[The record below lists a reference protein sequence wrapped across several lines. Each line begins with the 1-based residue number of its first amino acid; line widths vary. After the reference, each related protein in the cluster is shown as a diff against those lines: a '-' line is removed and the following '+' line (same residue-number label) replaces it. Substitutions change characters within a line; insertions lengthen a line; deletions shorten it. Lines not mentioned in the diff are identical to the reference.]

1 MKNNTHIGNLGEIK
15 LIKLI
20 EELVFKKTGKKLL
33 RDDSFFFD
41 IKDKKSDNIL
51 ILNSD
56 MLVSTTDVPR
66 LMNSH
71 QIGRKAVI
79 MNVSDLLVK
88 GVKPKGIIISFGLP
102 NDLKKHKFMD
112 LVNGIID
119 CSVEFNMDYIGGD
132 INETQEIIINPTV
145 FGFKHAST
153 IIYRK
158 GVKIGDILVANN
170 KFGLTGVGF
179 NILLHRNGD
188 LKDFPE
194 YKRSIMSVLEPVVSG
209 NEAFILSKNN
219 LATAS
224 IDSSDGLYKS
234 LEELM
239 LSNPNLG
246 FEIEFNDDLID
257 FEAIKYSNEF
267 SVSLEELI
275 LNGGEEFIHL
285 FTIDPKDF
293 LNAQKEI
300 QSKGGQIFKIGKVTS
315 EEYIS
320 IFKEGEKKEI
330 KSYGFEHFS
339 KKV

>member
-1 MKNNTHIGNLGEIK
+1 MKNNTQIGKLGEIK

-41 IKDKKSDNIL
+41 IKEEKSDRIF

-66 LMNSH
+66 QMTSH

-102 NDLKKHKFMD
+102 NDLKKHNFMD

-119 CSVEFNMDYIGGD
+119 CSVQFNLDYIGGD

-145 FGFKHAST
+145 FGFKHPST
-153 IIYRK
+153 IIYRT
-158 GVKIGDILVANN
+158 GVKVGDILVSNN

-179 NILLHRNGD
+179 NILLQRKGD
-188 LKDFPE
+188 LKDYPD
-194 YKRSIMSVLEPVVSG
+194 YKTSIMSVLEPEVSG
-209 NEAFILSKNN
+209 NEAFILSKNKW
-219 LATAS
+219 ATAS
-224 IDSSDGLYKS
+224 VDSSDGLYKS
-234 LEELM
+234 LEDLM

-246 FEIEFNDDLID
+246 FEIEFDNDLIAL
-257 FEAIKYSNEF
+257 EAIKYSEEF
-267 SVSLEELI
+267 NVSLEELV

-300 QSKGGQIFKIGKVTS
+300 QFKGGQIFKIGKVTS
-315 EEYIS
+315 EECIS
-320 IFKEGEKKEI
+320 IFKEGVKKEI
-330 KSYGFEHFS
+330 KNYGFKHFS
-339 KKV
+339 KNV